1 MTIANAIASLRP
13 CGGLGAQF
21 VQHGMTIRRIVL
33 SWLLFVVCTGAACN
47 GSASLTAPSDPEAT
61 VFETSDVD
69 QFWRAWDKGGRAGS
83 ADAFQRQYLDSASA
97 GLREF
102 IPLRSVTAASLVS
115 ATRNA
120 PRYFD
125 ALQAWWRAESR
136 SGAVL
141 SVIRS
146 NNRRLTTLYPQATFP
161 PITLLVGRFSTGGTV
176 NNGRLFIG
184 FEFFGTDAGAPLD
197 ELNSFGRNN
206 QKSFARDL
214 PVLVAHEHGHFLSFQ
229 AGSRAGRSG
238 GPMLHSALNEGVA
251 ELVAELVAGAPMFRE
266 FFVTWQQREREY
278 WEAFDRER
286 TSTDISR
293 WLYNQGNAT
302 EAWPG
307 DLGYFMGYRI
317 AQAYYLRATDKSAAL
332 RDLIALRDPDAL
344 YAASGYRGS
353 GPPIVP

>member
-1 MTIANAIASLRP
+1 
-13 CGGLGAQF
+13 
-21 VQHGMTIRRIVL
+21 MTIRRRVV
-33 SWLLFVVCTGAACN
+33 SWLLLCGLTGTACQ
-47 GSASLTAPSDPEAT
+47 GSSSLTAPSDPEAT
-61 VFETSDVD
+61 VFESSDVD
-69 QFWRAWDKGGRAGS
+69 QFWRAWENGGRGGS
-83 ADAFQRQYLDSASA
+83 ADAFQRRYLDSAST

-102 IPLRSVTAASLVS
+102 IPLRSITAASLVS

-125 ALQAWWRAESR
+125 ALQTWWKAESR
-136 SGAVL
+136 SGVVL
-141 SVIRS
+141 STIRA
-146 NNRRLTTLYPQATFP
+146 NNRRLTALYPQATFP

-176 NNGRLFIG
+176 NNGRMFIG
-184 FEFFGTDAGAPLD
+184 FEFFGTDARAPLD
-197 ELNSFGRNN
+197 ELNRFGRDN

-214 PVLVAHEHGHFLSFQ
+214 PVLVAHEHSHYLSSR

-238 GPMLHSALNEGVA
+238 APMLHTALNEGVA
-251 ELVAELVAGAPMFRE
+251 ELVAELVAGAPTFRG
-266 FFVTWQQREREY
+266 FYVTWQQREREF

-286 TSTDISR
+286 TSTDINR

-317 AQAYYLRATDKSAAL
+317 AQAYYLRATDKTAAL
-332 RDLIALRDPDAL
+332 RELIALRDPDAL